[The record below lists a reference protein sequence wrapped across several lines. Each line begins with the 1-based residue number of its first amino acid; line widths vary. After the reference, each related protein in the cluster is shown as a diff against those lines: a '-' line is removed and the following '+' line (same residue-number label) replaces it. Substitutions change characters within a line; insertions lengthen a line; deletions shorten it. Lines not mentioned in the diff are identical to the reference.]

1 MIETWS
7 FRYAN
12 KQSYWSDYA
21 NNFAIPVIR
30 NYCFLFKPLSYFII
44 SSFSAFQVKLLH
56 HIICF
61 SGHKNLIV
69 VVTPVWPQELIVPV
83 QTSFCH

>member
-12 KQSYWSDYA
+12 KQSYWSDNA

-44 SSFSAFQVKLLH
+44 SSFSAF
-56 HIICF
+56 
-61 SGHKNLIV
+61 
-69 VVTPVWPQELIVPV
+69 
-83 QTSFCH
+83 